1 VVPLF
6 GNGWC
11 FMTALFENV
20 DLGEHEQD
28 EGRDCWE
35 EDYGFL
41 LARCCLFHQHSAFVR
56 HLRLGQS
63 EFGSYRV
70 HSSPSTI

>member
-1 VVPLF
+1 
-6 GNGWC
+6 
-11 FMTALFENV
+11 MAALFLNV

-28 EGRDCWE
+28 EWTDCQE

-41 LARCCLFHQHSAFVR
+41 LARRCLFHQHSAFVR

-70 HSSPSTI
+70 RSSPSTI